1 MPVASSS
8 TLPTIATIAVDLRP
22 LVRTVTGI
30 GVYTRSLLLEL
41 AGRRGRGHRRYLG
54 LAHGPVEGAEEFA
67 AAGIPIEVQPAPLG
81 VIWQQLRLPKR
92 LAAGDVDL
100 LWSPHMTLPLR
111 CPVPAIATVHDLTTL
126 LFPDHH
132 RVKVRWSVF
141 PFLNAS
147 LDRARRIV
155 ADSQATAAD
164 LRFHFPDCADRVEV
178 IYPGVDAEFRP
189 GTAEEIATTREE
201 IGAPDGYLLYAGTLE
216 PRKNVGAILDAWE
229 FLVERDGLLGL
240 NGGDGFGGGDR
251 GTTPPLV
258 LVGPNGWG
266 GPKLL
271 ERIEAL
277 KPKGLI
283 HLGPVP
289 RARLV
294 RIFQAASIFVYPSL
308 YEGFG
313 LPAAEALACGV
324 PTVVSNRSSLPEVVG
339 RAGLQVEIGE
349 PAALAEALGRLLA
362 DPGRAQELA
371 DRGPAQAARFTWGG
385 AADQMDA
392 IFADAINS

>member
-1 MPVASSS
+1 MES
-8 TLPTIATIAVDLRP
+8 LPTVAVDLRP
-22 LVRTVTGI
+22 LVRSVTGI

-41 AGRRGRGHRRYLG
+41 ARRGDRRYLG
-54 LAHGPVEGAEEFA
+54 LAHGAVEGTEEFA
-67 AAGIPIEVQPAPLG
+67 AAGIPIEIQPAPLG

-111 CPVPAIATVHDLTTL
+111 CPVPAVATVHDLTTL

-132 RVKVRWSVF
+132 RVKVRWSVY
-141 PFLNAS
+141 PFLHAS

-155 ADSQATAAD
+155 VDSQATAAD

-178 IYPGVDAEFRP
+178 IYPGIDAEFRP
-189 GTAEEIATTREE
+189 ADADDIAATRDE

-216 PRKNVGAILDAWE
+216 PRKNVGAILDAWQ

-240 NGGDGFGGGDR
+240 AGGAV
-251 GTTPPLV
+251 PPLV
-258 LVGPNGWG
+258 LVGPFGWG
-266 GPKLL
+266 GPKILH
-271 ERIEAL
+271 RIEAL
-277 KPKGLI
+277 KADGLI

-324 PTVVSNRSSLPEVVG
+324 PTVVSDRSSLPEVVG
-339 RAGLQVEIGE
+339 NAGLQVDIGE
-349 PAALAEALGRLLA
+349 PAALADALGRLLA
-362 DPGRAQELA
+362 EPGKARELA
-371 DRGPAQAARFTWGG
+371 ARGPAQAARFTWRQ
-385 AADQMDA
+385 AADRLDA
-392 IFADAINS
+392 IFAEAINS

>member
-1 MPVASSS
+1 MSEVSPSS
-8 TLPTIATIAVDLRP
+8 LPTVAVDLRP

-41 AGRRGRGHRRYLG
+41 ASRRGRSHRRYLG

-67 AAGIPIEVQPAPLG
+67 GAEVPIEIQPAPLG

-132 RVKVRWSVF
+132 RVKVRWSVY

-178 IYPGVDAEFRP
+178 IYPGVDPEFRP
-189 GTAEEIATTREE
+189 GTAEEIAATREE

-229 FLVERDGLLGL
+229 FLVERGGLVGL
-240 NGGDGFGGGDR
+240 GGGDR
-251 GTTPPLV
+251 GATPPLV

-294 RIFQAASIFVYPSL
+294 RIFQAASVFLYPSL

-324 PTVVSNRSSLPEVVG
+324 PTIVSNRSSLPEVVG

-385 AADQMDA
+385 AADRMDA